1 MTLAVPRCM
10 RTGRSEAGVVYV
22 DVTTFGAEAREC
34 VQLPEGSVVGLSG
47 RLYSDP
53 PEQGIGVLIDQL
65 DLV

>member
-1 MTLAVPRCM
+1 MTLAVPRRM
-10 RTGRSEAGVVYV
+10 RSGRAEAGVVYV

-53 PEQGIGVLIDQL
+53 PNSGIGVMIDQL
-65 DLV
+65 DLL